1 MHKKIVTPKKLIKMD
16 TTDIFLYAGYLLT
29 AIGVILAIVMPLIK
43 SIDDPKSLLGTVV
56 GFLVIAG
63 LFFIAYSIADSE
75 VTPKFAADPYN
86 ISATTAKAV
95 GGMLI
100 TVYALFC
107 IAIAGIVITEITKIV
122 K

>member
-1 MHKKIVTPKKLIKMD
+1 MD

-29 AIGVILAIVMPLIK
+29 ALGVLLAIVLPLIK
-43 SIDDPKSLLGTVV
+43 SLDNPKSLLGTVV

-63 LFFIAYSIADSE
+63 LFFVAYSIADSE

-86 ISATTAKAV
+86 ISPTSAKAV

>member
-1 MHKKIVTPKKLIKMD
+1 MD

-29 AIGVILAIVMPLIK
+29 AIGVVLAILMPLIK
-43 SIDDPKSLLGTVV
+43 SLDNPKSLLGTVLGV
-56 GFLVIAG
+56 LVIGG

-75 VTPKFAADPYN
+75 VAPKFAAEPFN
-86 ISATTAKAV
+86 ITPTSAKAV